1 MLFILLTFQLFNFS
15 SYLCTRIM
23 KKHILLPLFLLL
35 FIAPCP
41 MFNVQCSMLWAQSTN
56 QAYWTYIDKYKDWA
70 IEQMRDY
77 RIPASITLAQG
88 LLESNAGR
96 SRLATQANN
105 HFGIKVSGSWTGP
118 YIIQSDD
125 RPNDKFR
132 KYKNARESYIDHSK
146 FLQQKRYQGLYQLST
161 TDYKG
166 WARGLKAAGYATSPT
181 YADALIHLIE
191 MYNLNQFDTGK
202 YRSKKKSET
211 ATATASADDFF
222 LRHVIYHNNK
232 NDFIIIEVGDDMAT
246 ISKKTGLSLRK
257 LYKYNDLPRDY
268 APTAGDIIYLKKKR
282 KRASREFR
290 KNPIHVVE
298 VNQSLFDI
306 AQLYGIRLQ
315 SLCKLNKWEE
325 PHAVKVGEILRIR

>member
-1 MLFILLTFQLFNFS
+1 
-15 SYLCTRIM
+15 
-23 KKHILLPLFLLL
+23 
-35 FIAPCP
+35 
-41 MFNVQCSMLWAQSTN
+41 MLWAQSTN

-211 ATATASADDFF
+211 ATAAASADDFF

>member
-1 MLFILLTFQLFNFS
+1 MFNKI
-15 SYLCTRIM
+15 SYLCARIM
-23 KKHILLPLFLLL
+23 KKHILLLLFLLL
-35 FIAPCP
+35 FIAPCS
-41 MFNVQCSMLWAQSTN
+41 MFNVQCSMIWAQRTN

-105 HFGIKVSGSWTGP
+105 HFGIKVGGSWTGP
-118 YIIQSDD
+118 YIVQSDD
-125 RPNDKFR
+125 RPNDRFR

-146 FLQQKRYQGLYQLST
+146 FLQGKRYQGLFRLSI

-166 WARGLKAAGYATSPT
+166 WARGLKAAGYATNPA
-181 YADALIHLIE
+181 YAEALIRTIE
-191 MYNLNQFDTGK
+191 MYNLHQFDKGK
-202 YRSKKKSET
+202 LRSKSSA
-211 ATATASADDFF
+211 ATAQPVIVDDFF
-222 LRHVIYHNNK
+222 QRHIIYHNNK
-232 NDFIIIEVGDDMAT
+232 NDFIVIEVGDDMAT

-282 KRASREFR
+282 KCASREFR
-290 KNPIHVVE
+290 KNPIHIVE
-298 VNQSLFDI
+298 ENQSLFDI
-306 AQLYGIRLQ
+306 AQLYGIRLE
-315 SLCKLNKWEE
+315 SLCELNEWDE
-325 PHAVKVGEILRIR
+325 PHAVQVGEILRIR